1 MWCCLDYFI
10 PEIVPNN
17 KIEQYEVKHND
28 ILVLCCDGL
37 SDWVSEDSIFKT
49 LVEYGLED
57 GVNCLIIEAKEKSL
71 NKQNFFDDITAIA
84 IKWFY

>member
-17 KIEQYEVKHND
+17 KIDQYEVKHND
-28 ILVLCCDGL
+28 MLVLCCDGL

-49 LVEYGLED
+49 LVAYDLED
-57 GVNCLIIEAKEKSL
+57 GNNSLIIEAKEKTL